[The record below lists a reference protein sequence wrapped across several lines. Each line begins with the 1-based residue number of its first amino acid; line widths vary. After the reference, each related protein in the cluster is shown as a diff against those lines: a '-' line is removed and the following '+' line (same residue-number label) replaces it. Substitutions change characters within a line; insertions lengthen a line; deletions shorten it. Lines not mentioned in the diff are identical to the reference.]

1 MYIRC
6 VLDLNKKRP
15 LDAGA
20 PRTDNKKLKLAG
32 NVIHSYMCYIYIYIY
47 IAYII
52 CYLLVCQV
60 LPEALFTFTIAI
72 STKSKW
78 NSDVAKMF

>member
-20 PRTDNKKLKLAG
+20 ARTDNKKLKLAG
-32 NVIHSYMCYIYIYIY
+32 NVIHSYMCYIYSLYMLFISLPSLAWSTIYVYNRHIHEM
-47 IAYII
+47 
-52 CYLLVCQV
+52 QM
-60 LPEALFTFTIAI
+60 
-72 STKSKW
+72 K
-78 NSDVAKMF
+78 